1 MVRALMLAGALAL
14 AGCTTSGGSFC
25 DIAKPIRV
33 TEQTIAAMTDAE
45 VEAALTHNEQG
56 RALCGWQ
63 P

>member
-1 MVRALMLAGALAL
+1 MVKALMMSAMLAL
-14 AGCTTSGGSFC
+14 AACTPKGGTFC

-33 TEQTIAAMTDAE
+33 TEQTIAAMSDQE
-45 VEAALTHNEQG
+45 VEAALAHNETG

>member
-1 MVRALMLAGALAL
+1 MVKALMLAGALAL
-14 AGCTTSGGSFC
+14 AGCTTTGGSFC

>member
-1 MVRALMLAGALAL
+1 MVKALMVSAMLAL

-25 DIAKPIRV
+25 AISKPIRLSE
-33 TEQTIAAMTDAE
+33 TTIAAMTDAE
-45 VEAALTHNEQG
+45 VNAALVHNEQG